1 VVVFAKYI
9 SYLVG
14 PNASRFLSFLSIQ
27 TAPTDA
33 AFLVRLEPVSGV
45 TQAGVRLGGAV
56 RPADLLTS
64 VVGELR
70 GAQVLHCRQNGN
82 MLAILLYFF
91 ILKNAVNAVLQ
102 IKFNLLH
109 FTIKIQCTSVVVLK
123 R

>member
-1 VVVFAKYI
+1 MVVFVKYI

-33 AFLVRLEPVSGV
+33 AFLVRFEPVSGI

-70 GAQVLHCRQNGN
+70 GAQVLHCRQNGQ
-82 MLAILLYFF
+82 MLVNYKTVF
-91 ILKNAVNAVLQ
+91 ILINAVNEVLQ

-109 FTIKIQCTSVVVLK
+109 FTIKIHAWWS
-123 R
+123 